1 MNKSNQS
8 TLKMDPKMCPMMRLS
23 VLSRKIGKLFRK
35 RLSKLNVSQSQT
47 SILLMVS
54 GMGEVAQSTIGK
66 YLELERSTV
75 SRDLVGLID
84 KGYLYKTA
92 TGVSPTISLTQDGKK
107 MADLVTQEW
116 EKGYQASFQ
125 ILGSK
130 GMNAISE
137 IEKTMQ

>member
-1 MNKSNQS
+1 
-8 TLKMDPKMCPMMRLS
+8 
-23 VLSRKIGKLFRK
+23 
-35 RLSKLNVSQSQT
+35 
-47 SILLMVS
+47 
-54 GMGEVAQSTIGK
+54 MGEVAQSTIGK

-125 ILGSK
+125 IPAFPAHQRESH
-130 GMNAISE
+130 
-137 IEKTMQ
+137 